1 MHYSKINTSVLS
13 TTEVRNRV
21 LPASAGEGGERP
33 SKTAG
38 KSYAN
43 YEMKTTI
50 DFLVEGQSIK
60 FVLN

>member
-1 MHYSKINTSVLS
+1 M
-13 TTEVRNRV
+13 
-21 LPASAGEGGERP
+21 LPASAREGGERP

-38 KSYAN
+38 KSYAY

-60 FVLN
+60 FVINLLWQWRMGSPGDW